1 MKTVILLKDRVYQ
14 LRKAEGLT
22 QHQLGEILGLTSKS
36 ISMLESGGRSTTID
50 KLVILAEHFHVSTDY
65 LVGITDD
72 PTWRGD
78 PKGMA

>member
-50 KLVILAEHFHVSTDY
+50 KLVLLAEYFHVSHGPF
-65 LVGITDD
+65 LRVHPFIGR
-72 PTWRGD
+72 PF
-78 PKGMA
+78 P